1 MKKILAGGI
10 ALLSVI
16 PTTFAQTT
24 AEENLTLDAATAY
37 GRIDNRDNPMNTP
50 LGTTESQYSKNT
62 TTTISSPAAAGIA
75 TFTGFNSQEMWKKF
89 HCAFLERGFIW
100 VAPTSHFANNQVCG
114 TTLAGATLNISNPQ
128 LEAQRQLVRDYIAKM
143 NGEKVETPAVSATP
157 VAPKV
162 ETILSL
168 QSKDSDKVTFAE
180 YKNFAKILKDLNS
193 DEIKKLPENE
203 AALHIMAKLNALL
216 LLSPNISDEVK
227 FSVVKPFEAGF
238 KKDEKVYA
246 EIKKFAELEKILKL
260 YDDKKDGEIVIA
272 RSPLLVND
280 IVNVE
285 LKDGK
290 ISQNM
295 IDNRLEIQLFD
306 KNATLVEM
314 SDFEVEYKNLP
325 AGIKVETPYSKGLLM
340 VTFTADYAPKQEK
353 IQILIKNKKT
363 GAMVSKELTLVPRIT
378 EKTDTLAS
386 MTAFEVQEGL
396 K

>member
-1 MKKILAGGI
+1 MQSAKKNDSLN
-10 ALLSVI
+10 S
-16 PTTFAQTT
+16 
-24 AEENLTLDAATAY
+24 ATVY
-37 GRIDNRDNPMNTP
+37 GRVDNRDNPMNTS
-50 LGTTESQYSKNT
+50 LGTTEDQYAKSST
-62 TTTISSPAAAGIA
+62 GTTISVNPVATRPVIDDKIA
-75 TFTGFNSQEMWKKF
+75 REMWLRFYCSIVEK
-89 HCAFLERGFIW
+89 GFVWTGDI
-100 VAPTSHFANNQVCG
+100 ALFANQQTCG
-114 TTLAGATLNISNPQ
+114 LGGKVATP
-128 LEAQRQLVRDYIAKM
+128 LVSVVDLTPKLVV
-143 NGEKVETPAVSATP
+143 VETPAVTTGTG
-157 VAPKV
+157 
-162 ETILSL
+162 EILSL

-203 AALHIMAKLNALL
+203 AALHVMAKLNALL

-340 VTFTADYAPKQEK
+340 VTFTADYTPKQEK

-363 GAMVSKELTLVPRIT
+363 GAVVSKELTLVPRIT